1 MAQQRMGPSGFQLA
15 GDNSFDD
22 GALDF
27 DGVKNVSI
35 GVREKQIVY
44 ISLTYSRGENK
55 ETITHGEQPNEN
67 MEITFGKGEGY
78 CKTVGGIYKRG
89 TPQLPTGYISNLYF
103 VTSKGQKTES
113 YVRAAADE
121 SDEAFSFTADG
132 ETQLVGLFGRFGQKG
147 LITIGAL
154 FAPE

>member
-67 MEITFGKGEGY
+67 MEVLSLHTLFH
-78 CKTVGGIYKRG
+78 
-89 TPQLPTGYISNLYF
+89 LFYIRMQSIDIANYF
-103 VTSKGQKTES
+103 KC
-113 YVRAAADE
+113 
-121 SDEAFSFTADG
+121 
-132 ETQLVGLFGRFGQKG
+132 
-147 LITIGAL
+147 I
-154 FAPE
+154 